1 MSAVRPDVD
10 RHVMIWPVAA
20 LAIGLLAFVI
30 AYGSLVQ
37 GRLAARTLDVP
48 GVPSSDESANA
59 AS

>member
-1 MSAVRPDVD
+1 MSAMSPDVD
-10 RHVMIWPVAA
+10 RNAMIWPVAA

-30 AYGSLVQ
+30 TYGSVVQ

-48 GVPSSDESANA
+48 GVPADEPADP

>member
-1 MSAVRPDVD
+1 
-10 RHVMIWPVAA
+10 MIWPVAA

-30 AYGSLVQ
+30 TYGSVVQ

-48 GVPSSDESANA
+48 GVPADEPADP

>member
-1 MSAVRPDVD
+1 MSAVRRGVD
-10 RHVMIWPVAA
+10 RHPMIWPVAA

-48 GVPSSDESANA
+48 GVPSPDESANA